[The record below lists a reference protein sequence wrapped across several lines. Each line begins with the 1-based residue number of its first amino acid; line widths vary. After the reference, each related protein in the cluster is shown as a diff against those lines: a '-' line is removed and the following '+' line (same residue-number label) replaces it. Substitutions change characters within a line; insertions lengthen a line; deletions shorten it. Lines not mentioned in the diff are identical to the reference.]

1 MNGAAKLEAE
11 AVLVRKK
18 LQQAAWIETHGTDG
32 QRKRFARGLLP
43 ESEILLGM
51 SNTVFGFL
59 NDFNLFLKLTDDE
72 VIKNENEDNDIDPTE
87 WEACQY
93 KSIEAS
99 NATDDEYNKLEII
112 ELTVRSEYPN
122 TRVSLFD
129 NYGGLE
135 ESNSLTTMRK
145 SILVQVKVG
154 EIVFSRHFACP

>member
-72 VIKNENEDNDIDPTE
+72 VIKNENEEIPKLKNQKKEIPQSGRLANT
-87 WEACQY
+87 
-93 KSIEAS
+93 
-99 NATDDEYNKLEII
+99 NKLKPRMLQMMSTI
-112 ELTVRSEYPN
+112 
-122 TRVSLFD
+122 SL
-129 NYGGLE
+129 
-135 ESNSLTTMRK
+135 R
-145 SILVQVKVG
+145 
-154 EIVFSRHFACP
+154 